1 MLHYV
6 ARCAVK
12 HSIISRKN
20 VFNGHAFNVQEL
32 NISLPDGRKRNYD
45 LVDHRDSVT
54 IIPIDETEKI
64 WFVEQFRMG
73 SESSLIELPAGVI
86 EGNEKPFA
94 CAKREVREEIGM
106 AAGKL
111 VQIGSIYLAP
121 GYSNEINHIFL
132 AKDLK
137 PDPLQQDEDEFL
149 SIKKYSNE
157 QLTELIREGDLQD
170 SKSLAALYLY
180 EQKYL

>member
-1 MLHYV
+1 M
-6 ARCAVK
+6 K

-20 VFNGHAFNVQEL
+20 VFNSHAFNVQEL
-32 NISLPDGRKRNYD
+32 YVSLPDGRKRNYD

-54 IIPIDETEKI
+54 IIPVDETGTI
-64 WFVEQFRMG
+64 WLVEQFRMG

-106 AAGKL
+106 TAGKL

-121 GYSNEINHIFL
+121 GYSNELNHIFL

-137 PDPLQQDEDEFL
+137 PDSLQQDEDEFL
-149 SIKKYSNE
+149 SIKKYTRE
-157 QLTELIREGDLQD
+157 ELTELIREGDLRD

-180 EQKYL
+180 EQKYS

>member
-1 MLHYV
+1 M
-6 ARCAVK
+6 K

-20 VFNGHAFNVQEL
+20 VFNGHAFDVQEL
-32 NISLPDGRKRNYD
+32 YVSLPNGQKRNYD

-54 IIPIDETEKI
+54 IIPIDETGKI

-86 EGNEKPFA
+86 EGNEEPFA

-121 GYSNEINHIFL
+121 GYSNELNHIFL

-149 SIKKYSNE
+149 SIKKYSRE
-157 QLTELIREGDLQD
+157 ELTELIHEGALID
-170 SKSLAALYLY
+170 SKSLATLYLY

>member
-1 MLHYV
+1 M
-6 ARCAVK
+6 K

-20 VFNGHAFNVQEL
+20 VFNGHAFDVQEL
-32 NISLPDGRKRNYD
+32 YISLPDGRKRNYD

-54 IIPIDETEKI
+54 IIPVDETGKI

-73 SESSLIELPAGVI
+73 SESSLIELPAGVMD
-86 EGNEKPFA
+86 GNENPNA
-94 CAKREVREEIGM
+94 CAAREIREEIGM
-106 AAGKL
+106 AAEKL

-121 GYSNEINHIFL
+121 GYSNELNHIFL
-132 AKDLK
+132 AKDLN

-149 SIKKYSNE
+149 SIKKYSRE
-157 QLTELIREGDLQD
+157 ELKELIYEGDLRD

>member
-1 MLHYV
+1 M
-6 ARCAVK
+6 K

-32 NISLPDGRKRNYD
+32 YVSLPDGRKRNYD

-54 IIPIDETEKI
+54 IIPVDETGTI
-64 WFVEQFRMG
+64 WLVEQFRMG

-106 AAGKL
+106 TAGKL

-121 GYSNEINHIFL
+121 GYSNELNHIFL

-149 SIKKYSNE
+149 SIKKYTRE
-157 QLTELIREGDLQD
+157 ELTELIREGDLRD

-180 EQKYL
+180 EQKYS

>member
-1 MLHYV
+1 M
-6 ARCAVK
+6 K

-20 VFNGHAFNVQEL
+20 VFNGHAFDVQEL
-32 NISLPDGRKRNYD
+32 YVSLPDGRKRNYD

-54 IIPIDETEKI
+54 IIPIDEAGKI

-86 EGNEKPFA
+86 EVNEKPFA

-106 AAGKL
+106 AAGML

-121 GYSNEINHIFL
+121 GYSNELNHIFL
-132 AKDLK
+132 AEDLK

-149 SIKKYSNE
+149 VIKKYSSE
-157 QLTELIREGDLQD
+157 ELSKLIRKGNLQD

-180 EQKYL
+180 ELKYR

>member
-1 MLHYV
+1 M
-6 ARCAVK
+6 K
-12 HSIISRKN
+12 HSIISRKSI
-20 VFNGHAFNVQEL
+20 FNGTAFNVQRL
-32 NISLPDGRKRNYD
+32 YVSLPDGRKRDYD

-54 IIPIDETEKI
+54 IIPIDETGKV

-73 SESSLIELPAGVI
+73 SESSLIELPAGVM

-106 AAGKL
+106 AAGIL

-121 GYSNEINHIFL
+121 GYSNELNHIFL

-149 SIKKYSNE
+149 SIKKYSRE
-157 QLTELIREGDLQD
+157 ELTKLIREGELRD
-170 SKSLAALYLY
+170 SKSLATLYLY
-180 EQKYL
+180 EQNIYK